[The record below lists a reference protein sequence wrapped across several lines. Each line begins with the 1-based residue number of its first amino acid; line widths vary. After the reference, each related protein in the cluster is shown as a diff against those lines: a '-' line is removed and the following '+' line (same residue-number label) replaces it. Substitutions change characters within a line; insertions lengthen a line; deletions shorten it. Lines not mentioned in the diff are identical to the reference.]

1 MIKVKI
7 INTLRLT
14 FISVNIILATSC
26 SNRESDC
33 TFSYSSNF
41 THATTTYN
49 LTIKTEKESLIY
61 KYSNKESELAYSI
74 KYNKLTEA
82 ISIFENGLES
92 KTILLGS
99 KRFVSKK
106 GEKKISCYLVNNP
119 DLLGENH
126 VIFFTKNIGIVV
138 NKYSS
143 ATSDLIKIDRD
154 SVQIQKLTSLLKSD
168 SVFFNLDTEFF
179 NRNLPDTIKIKQTKD
194 K

>member
-1 MIKVKI
+1 MIKEKI

-14 FISVNIILATSC
+14 IISVNIILATSC

-41 THATTTYN
+41 SHDTITYHLTT
-49 LTIKTEKESLIY
+49 KTEKESLIY

-74 KYNKLTEA
+74 HYNKLTEA

-99 KRFVSKK
+99 KLIDSKN
-106 GEKKISCYLVNNP
+106 GEKKISCYIVDNP

-126 VIFFTKNIGIVV
+126 IIFFTKNIGIVI

-143 ATSDLIKIDRD
+143 AISDLIKIDRD
-154 SVQIQKLTSLLKSD
+154 SVEIQKLTSLLKSD
-168 SVFFNLDTEFF
+168 TAFFNLDIEFF
-179 NRNLPDTIKIKQTKD
+179 NRNLPDTIK
-194 K
+194 